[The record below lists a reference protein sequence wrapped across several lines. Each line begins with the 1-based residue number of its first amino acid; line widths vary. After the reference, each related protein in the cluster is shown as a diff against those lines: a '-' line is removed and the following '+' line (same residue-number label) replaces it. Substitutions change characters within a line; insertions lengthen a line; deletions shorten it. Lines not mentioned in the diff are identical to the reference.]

1 MSCLESSPA
10 YSTVWLNTGCLHF
23 FHHVAQRREIGN
35 LPNILHGIG
44 GTLYAE
50 GERTFVVE
58 NFSYDGLGP
67 AVYVYVYKR
76 GVSVNRFGG
85 GIILRLKCVNT

>member
-1 MSCLESSPA
+1 MNPSL
-10 YSTVWLNTGCLHF
+10 YT
-23 FHHVAQRREIGN
+23 AQRRLIGN

-67 AVYVYVYKR
+67 AVYVYVYER
-76 GVSVNRFGG
+76 GVSVDRFGG
-85 GIILRLKCVNT
+85 GIILRLQGVSK